1 MKLSRA
7 FERVQ
12 RTTTLDV
19 SDVLSITATVG
30 FVQQKD
36 KFSRIIAGRNLEKQK
51 RRLMQKLLNGEIR
64 VKLNDK
70 TVQAKNDS

>member
-19 SDVLSITATVG
+19 SDVLSITATVC

-36 KFSRIIAGRNLEKQK
+36 KFSRIIAGQNLEKQK
-51 RRLMQKLLNGEIR
+51 RRLMQKLLTGEIR